1 MARWKTA
8 RFGRDTGFSGM
19 LVKTILVFLGL
30 MVLVALIGRAL
41 FPTALPRVMRKDLG
55 RKAGKPPV
63 CAKCGRYLIGRKTCD
78 CGDKMGGDKAK

>member
-1 MARWKTA
+1 
-8 RFGRDTGFSGM
+8 M

-41 FPTALPRVMRKDLG
+41 FPSALPRALRKD
-55 RKAGKPPV
+55 RKPPV

-78 CGDKMGGDKAK
+78 CGGKAK